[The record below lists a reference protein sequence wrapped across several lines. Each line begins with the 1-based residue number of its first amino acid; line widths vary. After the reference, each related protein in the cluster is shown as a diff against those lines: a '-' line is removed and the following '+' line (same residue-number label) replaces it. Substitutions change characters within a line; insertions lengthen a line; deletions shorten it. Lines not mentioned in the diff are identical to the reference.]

1 MAMVKA
7 ETVNGFQ
14 GLPALR
20 QIGLMVGLAASV
32 ALGVAVV
39 LWSQQPAYTLLY
51 ANLGSK
57 DAGQVVDALQKS
69 GIGFRVDEKTG
80 AVLVESG
87 KVQSARMQLAK
98 DGLPE
103 GGSMGF
109 EMLQKDQGFGT
120 SQFIETARF
129 QHALESEL
137 SRTISTLRNVE
148 SARVHLAIPKRS
160 VFLRERSNPTASVL
174 VNMYSGRSL
183 EEEQVG
189 AIVHLVSSSV
199 PHLKPADITVVDQRG
214 NLLSS
219 GGAGDGMAPASSQFS
234 YNRKLELTYAERI
247 RQLLEP
253 IIGAGRVRASVN
265 ADLDF
270 TVTERTQEVY
280 NPGRPELRLLRSEQ
294 TSEDSTTATAGAS
307 GVPGALS
314 NQPPD
319 DAVLQQPG
327 DAGTLAAGQDGGTQS
342 TSANVTPINSSKS
355 SIRNYELDKT
365 ISHTKLASGAIRRLS
380 IAVVIDDKQELDDND
395 ELVSKPWSDEDL
407 KQFTGLV
414 KDAVGFDE
422 QRGDTLNVINSSFI
436 PLPEAEALPEPSLL
450 EQPWIWDVAR
460 YAAGA
465 IGLLIVVFGVLKPV
479 MRSLAEKGEQ
489 GMQAGGMLPAAAGA
503 GEAGGMAEDQLSL
516 TGANPQQAQ
525 LAAPQVGYEQHL
537 EAAKSVVSEDPK
549 RVAQVVRN
557 WVGEDG

>member
-39 LWSQQPAYTLLY
+39 LWSQQPSYTLLY

-57 DAGQVVDALQKS
+57 DAGQVIDALQKS
-69 GIGFRVDEKTG
+69 AIGFKVDETTG
-80 AVLVESG
+80 AVMVETG
-87 KVQSARMQLAK
+87 KVQSARMELAK

-103 GGSMGF
+103 GNAMGF
-109 EMLQKDQGFGT
+109 EMLQKEQGFGT
-120 SQFIETARF
+120 SQFIETARY
-129 QHALESEL
+129 QRALESEL
-137 SRTISTLRNVE
+137 SRTISTLRNIK

-160 VFLRERSNPTASVL
+160 VFLRERSDPSASVL
-174 VNMYSGRSL
+174 VDLYSGRSL
-183 EEEQVG
+183 DEEQIA

-199 PHLKPADITVVDQRG
+199 PHLKPANITVVDQRG
-214 NLLSS
+214 ELLNS
-219 GGAGDGMAPASSQFS
+219 GGSDDGMAPTSSQFS

-270 TVTERTQEVY
+270 TVTERTQETY
-280 NPGRPELRLLRSEQ
+280 NPDLPALRSEQ
-294 TSEDSTTATAGAS
+294 VSEDRSTAGAGAS

-314 NQPPD
+314 NQPPE

-327 DAGTLAAGQDGGTQS
+327 GAAGTGQGAGAQGT
-342 TSANVTPINSSKS
+342 TPGVAPVNNSKS
-355 SIRNYELDKT
+355 STRNYELDKT
-365 ISHTKLASGAIRRLS
+365 ISHTKLASGDIRRLS

-395 ELVSKPWSDEDL
+395 ELVSKPWSDEEL
-407 KQFTGLV
+407 NRFTSLV
-414 KDAVGFDE
+414 KDAVGFNL
-422 QRGDTLNVINSSFI
+422 QRGDTLNVINSTFI
-436 PLPEAEALPEPSLL
+436 SQPEVEALPEPALM
-450 EQPWIWDVAR
+450 EQFWVWDVAR
-460 YAAGA
+460 QAAGA
-465 IGLLIVVFGVLKPV
+465 LGLLIVVFGVLKPV
-479 MRSLAEKGEQ
+479 MRSLAEKGARN
-489 GMQAGGMLPAAAGA
+489 MQAGAMVPAAATA
-503 GEAGGMAEDQLSL
+503 GEHGVGEDQLSL
-516 TGANPQQAQ
+516 SGANPQQAQ
-525 LAAPQVGYEQHL
+525 LAAPQMGYEQHL
-537 EAAKSVVSEDPK
+537 ESAKSVVGEDPK
-549 RVAQVVRN
+549 RVAQVVKN

>member
-39 LWSQQPAYTLLY
+39 LWSQQPSYTLLY

-57 DAGQVVDALQKS
+57 DAGQVIDALQKS
-69 GIGFRVDEKTG
+69 AIGFKVDETTG
-80 AVLVESG
+80 AVMVETG
-87 KVQSARMQLAK
+87 KVQSARMELAK

-103 GGSMGF
+103 GNAMGF
-109 EMLQKDQGFGT
+109 EMLQKEQGFGT
-120 SQFIETARF
+120 SQFIETARY
-129 QHALESEL
+129 QRALESEL
-137 SRTISTLRNVE
+137 SRTISTLRNIK

-160 VFLRERSNPTASVL
+160 VFLRERSDPSASVL
-174 VNMYSGRSL
+174 VDLYSGRSL
-183 EEEQVG
+183 DEEQIA

-199 PHLKPADITVVDQRG
+199 PHLKPANITVVDQRG
-214 NLLSS
+214 ELLSS
-219 GGAGDGMAPASSQFS
+219 GGSDDGMAPTSSQFS

-270 TVTERTQEVY
+270 TVTERTQETY
-280 NPGRPELRLLRSEQ
+280 NPDLPALRSEQ
-294 TSEDSTTATAGAS
+294 VSEDRSTAGAGAS

-314 NQPPD
+314 NQPPE

-327 DAGTLAAGQDGGTQS
+327 GAAATGQGAGAQGT
-342 TSANVTPINSSKS
+342 TSGVLPVNNSKS
-355 SIRNYELDKT
+355 STRNYELDKT
-365 ISHTKLASGAIRRLS
+365 ISHTKLASGDIRRLS

-395 ELVSKPWSDEDL
+395 ELVSKPWSDEEL
-407 KQFTGLV
+407 NGFTGLI
-414 KDAVGFDE
+414 KDAVGFNL
-422 QRGDTLNVINSSFI
+422 QRGDTLNVINSTFI
-436 PLPEAEALPEPSLL
+436 SQPEAEALPEPALM
-450 EQPWIWDVAR
+450 EQPWVWDVAR
-460 YAAGA
+460 QAAGA
-465 IGLLIVVFGVLKPV
+465 LGLLIVVFGVLKPV
-479 MRSLAEKGEQ
+479 MRSLAEKGARN
-489 GMQAGGMLPAAAGA
+489 MQAGAMVPAAATA
-503 GEAGGMAEDQLSL
+503 GEPGVGEDQLSL
-516 TGANPQQAQ
+516 SGANPQQAQ
-525 LAAPQVGYEQHL
+525 LAAPQMGYEQHL
-537 EAAKSVVSEDPK
+537 ESAKSVVGEDPK
-549 RVAQVVRN
+549 RVAQVVKN